1 MRDGTGRA
9 LAYSVSRRSRA
20 GDRQPNCSA
29 AMRRVAS
36 PAMWP
41 SCRICYSNDYLIEEF
56 IKPFCAFARFAKS
69 FSDESTTE
77 NIDTRIPVRLTAA
90 VAYFQM
96 RS

>member
-1 MRDGTGRA
+1 M
-9 LAYSVSRRSRA
+9 VSRRSRA

-29 AMRRVAS
+29 VMRRVAS

-41 SCRICYSNDYLIEEF
+41 NYRICYSGDCLIEEF

-90 VAYFQM
+90 AAYFQM